1 MLFNSDDKGATH
13 AAIICSETK
22 GAHFSITCFKTTF
35 ILVSKCWQPPPW
47 DVYLQKKKSLKHLS
61 STAHHLYI
69 PKSTVNTIKCLFF
82 LIIQKIDMGT
92 FVSEVKILMTQNEEQ
107 KTLSSIIINYYFHG
121 LISKRIILPLI
132 PLRHITI
139 LLSHSLRENSK
150 ASFPTS
156 KWCSYTISFIGVLF
170 INIYLQSNKW
180 HFKFKFHLWLSLL
193 GAIKICFGCSAWC
206 FSF

>member
-1 MLFNSDDKGATH
+1 MFNSDDKGATH

-47 DVYLQKKKSLKHLS
+47 DVYLQKKKILEASVFHSTSFVHSKKYSKHYKML
-61 STAHHLYI
+61 
-69 PKSTVNTIKCLFF
+69 VF

-132 PLRHITI
+132 PLSHITI

-180 HFKFKFHLWLSLL
+180 YFKFKFHLWLSLL

>member
-1 MLFNSDDKGATH
+1 MLT
-13 AAIICSETK
+13 AASLRRLFAEK
-22 GAHFSITCFKTTF
+22 K
-35 ILVSKCWQPPPW
+35 ILEASVFHSTSFVHSKK
-47 DVYLQKKKSLKHLS
+47 YNKHYKML
-61 STAHHLYI
+61 
-69 PKSTVNTIKCLFF
+69 VF

-132 PLRHITI
+132 PLSHITI

-156 KWCSYTISFIGVLF
+156 K
-170 INIYLQSNKW
+170 
-180 HFKFKFHLWLSLL
+180 
-193 GAIKICFGCSAWC
+193 
-206 FSF
+206 